1 MRKRIFSLVLSI
13 LMLLCLFPAVA
24 VAEQDAWGVIGNICG
39 TNWDTDFPMTEIEP
53 NIWKSD
59 ELELHAG
66 EMLKV
71 RLNGSWDMNYGIDF
85 SWDGNEPVI
94 CCQGGRNLVI
104 PADGTYVVTLSLG
117 EPTTIALTCDGET
130 VLPQIE
136 QEEPGSD
143 VWTVIGSIF
152 GSNWDTD
159 YQMTEIEAGVW
170 QAGPWTMEADWEFRV
185 RCNFDWEWN
194 YGAADG
200 ENCVIE
206 EDGVYRITLDLN
218 VENPAVTWEL
228 TDDEPEEPVV
238 VQPDDP
244 GEEYE
249 RVPLTEENFPDANFR
264 AWILAQDGWTEAE
277 DGVTY
282 LSGGARENEFIDCS
296 GQGIA
301 DLTGIQYFPNLRYL
315 IAGECYDENENGDWV
330 LAGSNALTSFD
341 ASLAPNLVELSV
353 TLSDVTELDVSPLTN
368 LERLWCAGNGMT
380 SLTLGD
386 LPHLEYLNAGDC
398 GWYEGNDEWGSKKN
412 RLSEL
417 DLSGVPNLKELNV
430 NGNLLTA
437 LDLSGVPNLKE
448 LNVNGNLLTALDAS
462 GFADLKR
469 LECADNPITSL
480 TLPDHKVCGWLG
492 ICEVEPT
499 DNGNGTYSFDL
510 STLLDP
516 TAYSFESIDT
526 SEWDESK
533 SLNTETGVV
542 TFAYV
547 PDWEQF
553 CVKET
558 VVFEGEDWQSTEDL
572 WLNIDFVGGDPYNP
586 DDPQD
591 PDDPDYPYVSDEGI
605 DPSTEYNSGGE
616 DGTVP
621 DWRPTAPAY
630 DGSLDGIP
638 IDEEHFPDANFREW
652 ILRKLDHETVTDGE
666 TGEET
671 YLLTGEQRWNVTVI
685 DCRGRHIQSLAGIE
699 YFPNLE
705 WLYCGRVLTEYVP
718 EYAFFLY
725 ASNPIETL
733 DLSGNPKLTRL
744 YASYCRLTA
753 IDLSL
758 NPELTHLSLF
768 HNALTALDLSNN
780 NKIEELSF
788 EVNDIASFTAPEM
801 PNLRILRCGFTRLV
815 EVDLS
820 GRSEMTSVRCHNI
833 DTLETLNINGCTSL
847 DPTECEIHDNY
858 ALRELRCRN
867 CGLSEIPN
875 NIPNLEI
882 LDCGG
887 NEQFTSLD
895 LSDLR
900 ELKELYCDNCSLYRL
915 NLSLNRNITIL
926 NCSYNHLKELN
937 FILVPGTQEYGGE
950 FYGQGQTAV
959 CAAGMEPDGDGF
971 TFDMH
976 NLVSAENLDRILSVS
991 GASSFDP
998 QTGIA
1003 TFAEAADTISY
1014 AFNASD
1020 DQGVTLSMPV
1030 TVTLN
1035 VEMPPLPDGAIP
1047 IDKEHFPD
1055 DNFRNWILKSLTP
1068 YYTEDEFGRQYLT
1081 ETRYDAYYF
1090 DLTGMEIASIEG
1102 LEYFPNAFGLFL
1114 GDGYR
1119 QDEDGDW
1126 VWHSNYLTEVDLSQ
1140 NPNLAEV
1147 HLNNNRLTSLDV
1159 SGLSRLQWLNCRN
1172 NRLNV
1177 IDVSQNAN
1185 LAMLWCGGNNATVL
1199 TLPGVHV
1206 YPLLRAQS
1214 NQLARIECEDNQ
1226 IESLDLAGLAAL
1238 KELNCEHN
1246 QIAALDLAGN
1256 TNFGLL
1262 DCDENVDV
1270 TLPEGMAFCA
1280 EMTINDDEK
1289 TYRCTSL
1296 AAAID
1301 KITGR
1306 DGVTSADEVQS
1317 AYITLFDDQEGPALV
1332 FDPNQRKTVVIDLGG
1347 HTYAAWEKP
1356 VLVAYENDVTV
1367 KNGEIVFKPT
1377 PTFTTQ
1383 SLILSGQIGLSFN
1396 MDLPDIEGVNWENSY
1411 MTFTI
1416 PHGTCTERA
1425 DYTDSQMRS
1434 SGTKPF
1440 VCYVATIQMAEP
1452 ITATFHWTEGEE
1464 EKTVEKTYAI
1474 KDYFLSY
1481 DENKDLFDPNT
1492 QKLIE
1497 STADYGH
1504 YVQAYLADVKGWAL
1518 GENGAYYEMDKF
1530 YTEAYNYNDTETG
1543 LNEYGFTCVN
1553 DGADITKLSFATVLD
1568 SATTIRLPI
1577 TPTSGYTG
1585 TFAAEADQGKEAT
1598 VSKSGNRY
1606 IVEIPNLAAHEL
1618 SKVYTITVTTEGGT
1632 ATITTS
1638 ALSYMK
1644 LLFNANETAPVRNA
1658 ASAMLGYASAAY
1670 SYQNA
1675 D

>member
-53 NIWKSD
+53 NVWQSD

-85 SWDGNEPVI
+85 NWDGNEPVI

-104 PADGTYVVTLSLG
+104 PADGTYVVSLSLG

-170 QAGPWTMEADWEFRV
+170 QAGPWTMEADWEFKV
-185 RCNFDWEWN
+185 RCNFDWECAN

-244 GEEYE
+244 GEEYD
-249 RVPLTEENFPDANFR
+249 RVPLTEENFPDESFR
-264 AWILAQDGWTEAE
+264 AWILAQDGWTEVE

-282 LSGGARENEFIDCS
+282 LCGGARGNEWIDCS

-301 DLTGIQYFPNLRYL
+301 DLTGIEYFPNLRYL
-315 IAGECYDENENGDWV
+315 IAGERYEENEDGDWV
-330 LAGSNALTSFD
+330 LAGTNALTSFD

-353 TLSDVTELDVSPLTN
+353 TLSDVTELDVSSLTN

-386 LPHLEYLNAGDC
+386 LPHLKYLNAGDC
-398 GWYEGNDEWGSKKN
+398 GWNDGNGEWISKQN

-437 LDLSGVPNLKE
+437 LDLSGFASLERLDCGDNL
-448 LNVNGNLLTALDAS
+448 N
-462 GFADLKR
+462 
-469 LECADNPITSL
+469 TSL
-480 TLPDHKVCGWLG
+480 CLPDHRICGWLG

-499 DNGNGTYSFDL
+499 DNGDGTYSFDL

-516 TAYSFESIDT
+516 TVYLFESIDT
-526 SEWDESK
+526 SGWEESK
-533 SLNTETGVV
+533 SLNTATGVV
-542 TFAYV
+542 TFAYQ
-547 PDWEQF
+547 PGFEQF

-558 VVFEGEDWQSTEDL
+558 FVHDENWKDDL
-572 WLNIDFVGGDPYNP
+572 WLNIDFVGGDEPYNP
-586 DDPQD
+586 DDPNQD
-591 PDDPDYPYVSDEGI
+591 PYHPKPADDDVDPAAAFNFASDNVWIPDQSEWPE
-605 DPSTEYNSGGE
+605 
-616 DGTVP
+616 
-621 DWRPTAPAY
+621 APAY
-630 DGSLDGIP
+630 EGELDYVP
-638 IDEEHFPDANFREW
+638 IDEAHFPDEHFRAW
-652 ILRKLDHETVTDGE
+652 ILGENGLEHSSTEDGDFF
-666 TGEET
+666 
-671 YLLTGEQRWNVTVI
+671 TGEQLWNVTVI
-685 DCRGRHIQSLAGIE
+685 CCPGQRIESLAGIE

-705 WLYCGRVLTEYVP
+705 WLYCGRTLTEYVP
-718 EYAFFLY
+718 EHAFFY
-725 ASNPIETL
+725 YISNPIAAL
-733 DLSGNPKLTRL
+733 DLSHNPKLTRL
-744 YASYCRLTA
+744 YANYCNLET
-753 IDLSL
+753 IDLSANPALTRL
-758 NPELTHLSLF
+758 NLFYNELTE
-768 HNALTALDLSNN
+768 LDLSSNPY
-780 NKIEELSF
+780 IEELNIA
-788 EVNDIASFTAPEM
+788 VNDIEQIELSALPDLKVFC
-801 PNLRILRCGFTRLV
+801 CGFTRLV

-858 ALRELRCRN
+858 GLRALRCRN

-882 LDCGG
+882 LDCGE

-926 NCSYNHLKELN
+926 NCSNNHLKELN

-959 CAAGMEPDGDGF
+959 CAAGMEASGDVF
-971 TFDMH
+971 IFDMV
-976 NLVSAENLDRILSVS
+976 NLVSPENLDRIVSVS
-991 GASSFDP
+991 GATYDSD
-998 QTGIA
+998 TGTA
-1003 TFAEAADTISY
+1003 TFAEAAETLIYSY
-1014 AFNASD
+1014 ETQPSGIEYFSIPM
-1020 DQGVTLSMPV
+1020 TV

-1047 IDKEHFPD
+1047 IDREHFPD

-1126 VWHSNYLTEVDLSQ
+1126 VWHSNYLTEVDLSH

-1147 HLNNNRLTSLDV
+1147 HLNHNQLTELDV
-1159 SGLSRLQWLNCRN
+1159 SGLPILQWLNCSDN
-1172 NRLNV
+1172 QLDV

-1185 LAMLWCGGNNATVL
+1185 LAVLWCGGNNATVL
-1199 TLPGVHV
+1199 TLPGVHM

-1214 NQLARIECEDNQ
+1214 NQLARIECGDNQ
-1226 IESLDLAGLAAL
+1226 ITELDLSGLSAL

-1246 QIAALDLAGN
+1246 QITALDLAGN

-1262 DCDENVDV
+1262 DCDEDVDV
-1270 TLPEGMAFCA
+1270 TLPEGMAFHA

-1296 AAAID
+1296 SAAID

-1306 DGVTSADEVQS
+1306 DGVTSPDEVQS
-1317 AYITLFDDQEGPALV
+1317 ATITLLDDLEGPALV
-1332 FDPNQRKTVVIDLGG
+1332 FDPNQQKTVVIDLDG
-1347 HTYAAWEKP
+1347 HTYAAWEEP
-1356 VLVAYENDVTV
+1356 VIVAYDNDVTV
-1367 KNGEIVFKPT
+1367 INGEIIFKRT
-1377 PTFTTQ
+1377 PAFRTH
-1383 SLILSGQIGLSFN
+1383 SLALSGQIGVNFY
-1396 MDLPDIEGVNWENSY
+1396 MELPEIDGVDYSTSW
-1411 MTFTI
+1411 MTFAI
-1416 PHGTCTERA
+1416 PHGTITERA
-1425 DYTDSQMRS
+1425 DYDPDATSAKTTYYRF
-1434 SGTKPF
+1434 TA
-1440 VCYVATIQMAEP
+1440 YVNAIQMAEQ
-1452 ITATFHWTEGEE
+1452 ITATFHYIENGE
-1464 EKTVEKTYAI
+1464 EKTVKNTYAI
-1474 KDYFLSY
+1474 RDYF
-1481 DENKDLFDPNT
+1481 DGFDAALAEDPDAYNEQT
-1492 QKLIE
+1492 VNLVHA
-1497 STADYGH
+1497 TADYGH
-1504 YVQAYLADVKGWAL
+1504 YVQAFLAGVKGFTL
-1518 GENGAYYEMDKF
+1518 GTDYAEMDRF
-1530 YTEAYNYNDTETG
+1530 YTE
-1543 LNEYGFTCVN
+1543 EYDLDAIRAALTDDAITVESN
-1553 DGADITKLSFATVLD
+1553 GADVTRFTFATVFD
-1568 SATTIRLPI
+1568 SATTIRLQFTVPKGYSGAFTAETSDG
-1577 TPTSGYTG
+1577 TP
-1585 TFAAEADQGKEAT
+1585 AT
-1598 VSKSGNRY
+1598 VTKSGTRY
-1606 IVEIPNLAAHEL
+1606 TVEIADIPAHDL
-1618 SKVYTITVTTEGGT
+1618 GKSFTVTVTTDSGT
-1632 ATITTS
+1632 MTVCVS
-1638 ALSYMK
+1638 ALSYVK
-1644 LLFNANETAPVRNA
+1644 IALDAYTDADSLNAMAAIYIYAKATQDYKTAYPNKKR
-1658 ASAMLGYASAAY
+1658 
-1670 SYQNA
+1670 
-1675 D
+1675 